1 MCLRFSGIICIHI
14 RKRKPHQQRFQ
25 LKNDENRPTL
35 NIYYVCIIINYQF
48 SYFWHIYSMT
58 QFPVWKLRKLSTP
71 FFRISCFNVHI
82 FYHDAIEPNLEI
94 IHFCICCYL
103 ILLDYWTN
111 FFYEN
116 LFVVWHEFYC
126 NLVYYALAPL
136 NKCTLLYKKNI
147 PLVWSTHTSFI
158 YKYLKKL
165 L

>member
-1 MCLRFSGIICIHI
+1 
-14 RKRKPHQQRFQ
+14 
-25 LKNDENRPTL
+25 
-35 NIYYVCIIINYQF
+35 
-48 SYFWHIYSMT
+48 MT

-103 ILLDYWTN
+103 ILFEYWKI

-116 LFVVWHEFYC
+116 LFVVWYEFYC

-136 NKCTLLYKKNI
+136 NKCTLLYKKIFLWFGVHILHSFINI
-147 PLVWSTHTSFI
+147 WRNCYIREYTFCFPPRCNILSWACRGHWRCPRASWSTWDHFKSI
-158 YKYLKKL
+158 YLWK
-165 L
+165 